1 MNSTIEIVLAYTV
14 LVIILMN
21 KEIPVACWA
30 NSGRMTRLTAWRC
43 FYTQFGLALFKKKIP
58 GLFRIRTFGGLRSFC
73 GCFLHILMLKRVLLI
88 KKHMTME

>member
-43 FYTQFGLALFKKKIP
+43 FYTQFGLALFKKKFP
-58 GLFRIRTFGGLRSFC
+58 G
-73 GCFLHILMLKRVLLI
+73 FLEFVLLAGDDPFVDVFF
-88 KKHMTME
+88 TF